1 MKKIKYVSLLA
12 LSGFAVLGAAL
23 TSCSS
28 NNTSNVD
35 VYTLNTDNEVK
46 KAGTCELLFKK
57 NSTIPYVSLNDGVEL
72 MSLIRSTNLDDKKYK
87 VEFAK
92 DGNNYVIS
100 NEAGAK
106 CVIDK
111 DKQTLTY
118 NDYDKLVSVVPD
130 YQQPL
135 SIIPVKK
142 TSKALKVV
150 SNHYTPGNERVIS
163 LKDYSLLDI
172 YEVGDKAYLPLSV
185 YNSVLLNTNDN
196 MNLAYNG
203 KYLFFMAGSSLSD
216 KSLGFPIETPLGE
229 KFREGAAKEKLSDEE
244 LEYYYQSLCFD
255 FNNSYGL
262 REKFDSFDEFLKM
275 IDFKKDI
282 LSTNPKKIDA
292 ATALALT
299 YLRDGHTALTDFSN
313 LYKFGTNTFDTTKID
328 TESKKHSDADE
339 AFTNAKKAAK
349 VKTGLDYK
357 DDTVFVDFAQFT
369 NIDEDLLYNTTSGD
383 DDLDLDDFTGG
394 DDIPGLDFGLADL
407 FETNT
412 AKLFNKLYNDLTS
425 DTYKDTVKNVVIDL
439 TTNAGGAADALIY
452 SLSTLIG
459 NVTID
464 IVNPITSA
472 HNKQVYQ
479 ADINA
484 DGEINEKDK
493 PLCELGFNIYFLNS
507 AYSFSS
513 ANAMPVLA
521 KLNNPKVITLGAKTA
536 GGPCA
541 VRNYITT
548 IGSVYASSSLY
559 TISKE
564 ENGKYVNID
573 GGVNADFVLAE
584 DKMIDRDFIKNNIKN
599 YKK

>member
-28 NNTSNVD
+28 NNASNVD

-72 MSLIRSTNLDDKKYK
+72 MSLIRSNNLDDKKYK

-255 FNNSYGL
+255 FNTGYGL
-262 REKFDSFDEFLKM
+262 REKFDSFDEFLKK

-282 LSTNPKKIDA
+282 LSTDPKKIDS

-313 LYKFGTNTFDTTKID
+313 LYEFGTNTFDTTKID

-412 AKLFNKLYNDLTS
+412 AKLFNKLYKDLTS

-464 IVNPITSA
+464 IVNPITGA

-484 DGEINEKDK
+484 DGKIDEKDK

>member
-12 LSGFAVLGAAL
+12 LSGFAVLGSAL

-28 NNTSNVD
+28 NNASNVD
-35 VYTLNTDNEVK
+35 VYILNTDNEVK

-106 CVIDK
+106 CVIDE

-142 TSKALKVV
+142 TSKALNVV

-255 FNNSYGL
+255 FNTGYGL
-262 REKFDSFDEFLKM
+262 REKFDSFDEFLKK

-282 LSTNPKKIDA
+282 LSTDPKKIDA

-412 AKLFNKLYNDLTS
+412 AKLFNKLYKDLTS

-464 IVNPITSA
+464 IVDPITSA

-521 KLNNPKVITLGAKTA
+521 KLNNPKVITLGDKTA

>member
-28 NNTSNVD
+28 NNASDVD

-72 MSLIRSTNLDDKKYK
+72 MSLIRSANLDDKKYK

-255 FNNSYGL
+255 FNTGYGL
-262 REKFDSFDEFLKM
+262 REKFDSFDEFLKK

-282 LSTNPKKIDA
+282 LSTDPKKIDA
-292 ATALALT
+292 ATAVALT

-339 AFTNAKKAAK
+339 AFTNAKKEAK

-383 DDLDLDDFTGG
+383 DDFDLDDFTGG

-407 FETNT
+407 VETNT
-412 AKLFNKLYNDLTS
+412 AKLFNKLYKDLTS

-464 IVNPITSA
+464 IVNPITGA
-472 HNKQVYQ
+472 QNKQVYQ
-479 ADINA
+479 ADIDA
-484 DGEINEKDK
+484 DGKIDENDK

-521 KLNNPKVITLGAKTA
+521 KSNNPKVITLGAKTA

-573 GGVNADFVLAE
+573 GGVEADFKLTEAQMLNRQYIA
-584 DKMIDRDFIKNNIKN
+584 DNIKDWV
-599 YKK
+599 K

>member
-28 NNTSNVD
+28 NNASNVD

-57 NSTIPYVSLNDGVEL
+57 NSTIPYISLNDGVEL

-203 KYLFFMAGSSLSD
+203 KYLFFMAGTSLSD

-229 KFREGAAKEKLSDEE
+229 KFRESADKEKLSDEE

-255 FNNSYGL
+255 FNTGYGL
-262 REKFDSFDEFLKM
+262 REKFDSFDEFLKK
-275 IDFKKDI
+275 IDFKKEI
-282 LSTNPKKIDA
+282 LSTDPKKIDA
-292 ATALALT
+292 GTALALT

-313 LYKFGTNTFDTTKID
+313 LYKFGTNTFDTKKID

-369 NIDEDLLYNTTSGD
+369 NIDEDLLYDTTSGD

-412 AKLFNKLYNDLTS
+412 AKLFNKLYKDLTS

-484 DGEINEKDK
+484 DGKIDENDK
-493 PLCELGFNIYFLNS
+493 PLSELGFNIYFLDS

-536 GGPCA
+536 GGPCS

-573 GGVNADFVLAE
+573 GGVNADFELAE

>member
-1 MKKIKYVSLLA
+1 MRKIKYVSLLA

-28 NNTSNVD
+28 NKVS
-35 VYTLNTDNEVK
+35 VYSLNTENKVK
-46 KAGTCELLFKK
+46 KVGTCELLFKK
-57 NSTIPYVSLNDGVEL
+57 NSRIPYVSLKDGTEL
-72 MSLIRSTNLDDKKYK
+72 MSLVRSTNLDDKKYK
-87 VEFAK
+87 VEFVK

-216 KSLGFPIETPLGE
+216 NSLGFPVETPLGE
-229 KFREGAAKEKLSDEE
+229 KFRKGAAKEKLSDEE

-313 LYKFGTNTFDTTKID
+313 LYEFGTNTFDTTKID

-407 FETNT
+407 LETNT
-412 AKLFNKLYNDLTS
+412 AKLFNQLYKDLTS
-425 DTYKDTVKNVVIDL
+425 DTYKNTIKNVVIDL

-464 IVNPITSA
+464 IVDPITSA

-484 DGEINEKDK
+484 DGKIDENDK
-493 PLCELGFNIYFLNS
+493 PLSELGFNIYFLNS

-573 GGVNADFVLAE
+573 GGVNADFVLTE

>member
-1 MKKIKYVSLLA
+1 MKKIKYISLLA

-28 NNTSNVD
+28 YKASEID
-35 VYTLNTDNEVK
+35 VYSLTNENEVK
-46 KAGTCELLFKK
+46 KIGTCELLFKK
-57 NSTIPYVSLNDGVEL
+57 NSKIPYVSLNDGTGL

-87 VEFAK
+87 VEIAK

-106 CVIDK
+106 CVIDE

-150 SNHYTPGNERVIS
+150 SNHYTPGKERVVS
-163 LKDYSLLDI
+163 LKDYSLLDV
-172 YEVGDKAYLPLSV
+172 YEVGDKVYLPLSV

-203 KYLFFMAGSSLSD
+203 KYLFFMAGTSLSD
-216 KSLGFPIETPLGE
+216 KSLGFPIETPLGK
-229 KFREGAAKEKLSDEE
+229 KFREGAAKEKLSNEE

-255 FNNSYGL
+255 FNTSYGL
-262 REKFDSFDEFLKM
+262 REKFDSFDEFLKE

-282 LSTNPKKIDA
+282 LSTNPKQIDA
-292 ATALALT
+292 GTAIALT
-299 YLRDGHTALTDFSN
+299 YLRDEHTALTDFSN
-313 LYKFGTNTFDTTKID
+313 LYEFGDNTVDITKLD
-328 TESKKHSDADE
+328 KESKKHSDDDE

-349 VKTGLDYK
+349 VKTGIDYK
-357 DDTVFVDFAQFT
+357 DDTVFVDFVGFT
-369 NIDEDLLYNTTSGD
+369 KIDEDLLYNTTSGAD
-383 DDLDLDDFTGG
+383 ALDLDDFTGG

-412 AKLFNKLYNDLTS
+412 AKIFNQLYKDLTS
-425 DTYKDTVKNVVIDL
+425 DTYKNTVKNVVIDL
-439 TTNAGGAADALIY
+439 TTNTGGSADGLLY

-464 IVNPITSA
+464 MINPVTSA

-484 DGEINEKDK
+484 DGKIDENDK

-513 ANAMPVLA
+513 ANAMPVIA

-541 VRNYITT
+541 VRNYVTP
-548 IGSVYASSSLY
+548 IGSVVSSSSLY
-559 TISKE
+559 TISKL

-573 GGVNADFVLAE
+573 GGINADFELTE
-584 DKMIDRDFIKNNIKN
+584 DKMIDREYIKNNIRN
-599 YKK
+599 WKK

>member
-1 MKKIKYVSLLA
+1 MKRFKTLSLLGLIGSLA
-12 LSGFAVLGAAL
+12 LGVSL
-23 TSCSS
+23 TSCSGS
-28 NNTSNVD
+28 YKASEID
-35 VYTLNTDNEVK
+35 VYSLNTENEVK
-46 KAGTCELLFKK
+46 KIGTCELLFKK
-57 NSTIPYVSLNDGVEL
+57 NSKIPYVSLNNGTEL

-87 VEFAK
+87 VEIAK

-106 CVIDK
+106 CVIDE

-142 TSKALKVV
+142 TFKALKVV
-150 SNHYTPGNERVIS
+150 SNHYTPGKERVVS
-163 LKDYSLLDI
+163 LKDYSLLDV
-172 YEVGDKAYLPLSV
+172 YEVGDKVYLPLSV

-203 KYLFFMAGSSLSD
+203 KYLFFMAGTSLSD
-216 KSLGFPIETPLGE
+216 KSLGLPIETSLGK
-229 KFREGAAKEKLSDEE
+229 KFREGAAKEKISDEE

-255 FNNSYGL
+255 FNTSYGL
-262 REKFDSFDEFLKM
+262 REKFDSFDEFLKK

-282 LSTNPKKIDA
+282 LSTNPKNIDA
-292 ATALALT
+292 GTAIALT
-299 YLRDGHTALTDFSN
+299 YLRDEHTALTDFSN
-313 LYKFGTNTFDTTKID
+313 LYEFGDNTVDTTKLD
-328 TESKKHSDADE
+328 KESKKHSDDDE

-349 VKTGLDYK
+349 VKTGIDYK
-357 DDTVFVDFAQFT
+357 DNTVFVDFAEFT
-369 NIDEDLLYNTTSGD
+369 KIDEDLLYNTTSGAD
-383 DDLDLDDFTGG
+383 ALDLDDFTGG

-412 AKLFNKLYNDLTS
+412 AKIFNQLYKDLTS
-425 DTYKDTVKNVVIDL
+425 DTYKNTVKNVVIDL
-439 TTNAGGAADALIY
+439 TTNTGGSADGLLY

-464 IVNPITSA
+464 IVNPVTSA

-484 DGEINEKDK
+484 DGKIDENDK
-493 PLCELGFNIYFLNS
+493 SLSELGFNIYFLDS
-507 AYSFSS
+507 QYSFSS
-513 ANAMPVLA
+513 ANAMPYIA
-521 KLNNPKVITLGAKTA
+521 KLNNPNVKTIGQKTA

-541 VRNYITT
+541 VRSYVTP
-548 IGSVYASSSLY
+548 IGSVISSSSLY
-559 TISKE
+559 TMSKL
-564 ENGKYVNID
+564 ENGRYVNID
-573 GGVNADFVLAE
+573 DGIKADYELTE
-584 DKMIDRDFIKNNIKN
+584 EQMIDRMYILDHINDWK
-599 YKK
+599 

>member
-12 LSGFAVLGAAL
+12 LSGFAILGAAL

-28 NNTSNVD
+28 NNASNVD

-106 CVIDK
+106 CVIDE

-255 FNNSYGL
+255 FNTGYGL
-262 REKFDSFDEFLKM
+262 REKFDSFDEFLKK

-282 LSTNPKKIDA
+282 LSTDPKKIDS

-313 LYKFGTNTFDTTKID
+313 LYEFGTNTFDTTKID
-328 TESKKHSDADE
+328 KESKKHSDADE

-412 AKLFNKLYNDLTS
+412 AKLFNKLYKDLTS

-464 IVNPITSA
+464 IVDPITGA
-472 HNKQVYQ
+472 QNKQVYM
-479 ADINA
+479 ADIDA
-484 DGEINEKDK
+484 DGKIDEKDK